1 MPLETELRTIE
12 QLQVTNQQ
20 ENDAFIAEAKTW
32 PSQILDDL
40 MFKLQAEITP
50 QIDCLACGN
59 CCKSLLINVEPD
71 ETEAPAQQLNMST
84 ANFEERFIEKGNSGQ
99 MLVNTIPCHFL
110 HPQNNACA
118 IYETRFS
125 GCRQFPALDVPNLQ
139 QRFFTV
145 FMHYGRCPIIFNVME
160 AMKKIVLPGL

>member
-1 MPLETELRTIE
+1 MLLQTQLTIIDELS
-12 QLQVTNQQ
+12 VTNQQ
-20 ENDAFIAEAKTW
+20 ENDAFVAKAKTW
-32 PSQILDDL
+32 NSAELDAL
-40 MFKLQAEITP
+40 MFTLEAEITP

-71 ETEAPAQQLNMST
+71 ETLEPAKQLGIST
-84 ANFEERFIEKGNSGQ
+84 AVFEEQFVEKGSSGQ
-99 MLVNTIPCHFL
+99 MLLNTIPCHFL
-110 HPQNNACA
+110 QAETNACK

-160 AMKKIVLPGL
+160 AMKKVVLT